1 MRRLVMTS
9 LGVGL
14 AAGFSLAAFLLAAKP
29 SSQPGE
35 QELRALVPK
44 IVASWESLDTAKIEP
59 YYAADADLTYF
70 DLVPMKYN
78 NWAEYRV
85 GVKKALFDLNR
96 SIKLNM
102 NDDLRVHSRGRLA
115 WATFTFG
122 ADIVNQQGAASHLNG
137 RWTIVLEKRASG
149 WIVVHEH
156 VSAPLG
162 GS

>member
-1 MRRLVMTS
+1 MPKFVIAS
-9 LGVGL
+9 VAAGL
-14 AAGFSLAAFLLAAKP
+14 AAAFLLAAEP

-44 IVASWESLDTAKIEP
+44 IVASWESMDTAKIEP
-59 YYAADADLTYF
+59 YYATDADLSYF

-85 GVKKALFDLNR
+85 GVKKALFDPNR
-96 SIKLNM
+96 SIKLKM

-122 ADIVNQQGAASHLNG
+122 ADIVNQQGAASHLDG
-137 RWTIVLEKRASG
+137 RWTMVLEKRASG